1 MWWISTSC
9 LLTGLPP
16 LQRLKVKVY
25 NSQMHL
31 GLLQPEGSSEG
42 ETTLGL
48 LSLFLLA
55 STIASE
61 SGISM
66 MFFPS
71 SW

>member
-1 MWWISTSC
+1 M
-9 LLTGLPP
+9 GLPP

-31 GLLQPEGSSEG
+31 GFLQPEGSSEE

-48 LSLFLLA
+48 LPLFLLA

-66 MFFPS
+66 MFSHPAGS
-71 SW
+71 VHL